1 MATQKHAKLTPTDKQ
16 LQQLPFALQKKAN
29 VEFNDHE
36 YLGVSY

>member
-1 MATQKHAKLTPTDKQ
+1 MTTHKHAKLTPTDKQ
-16 LQQLPFALQKKAN
+16 LQQLPLLLQKKAN